1 MAGRFSHMSLSSLL
15 TDNQKLFLEKNQSQV
30 DKFLSEIP
38 PKFSF
43 SKHQSELFEFYLYQS
58 YGIDLEKKFPLRS
71 LVLLTLLV
79 HLILEKKMIFVEI

>member
-43 SKHQSELFEFYLYQS
+43 SKHQSELFEFYL
-58 YGIDLEKKFPLRS
+58 
-71 LVLLTLLV
+71 
-79 HLILEKKMIFVEI
+79 